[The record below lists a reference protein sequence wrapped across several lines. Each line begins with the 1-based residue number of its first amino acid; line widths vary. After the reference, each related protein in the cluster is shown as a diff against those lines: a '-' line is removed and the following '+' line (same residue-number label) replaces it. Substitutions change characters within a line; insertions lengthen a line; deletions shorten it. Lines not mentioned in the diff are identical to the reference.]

1 MISYWFRSQAAGPST
16 GMGES
21 SCDQNYLGMERTFE
35 AALNKI
41 TPLRPIWV
49 IRLISALALKKSKKK
64 KKPPVGKHLLSPTPL
79 TTNNLHFFFFFLL
92 SHSALVTKFQTQR
105 TNFIGWL
112 FSYSS

>member
-41 TPLRPIWV
+41 TQLRPIWV
-49 IRLISALALKKSKKK
+49 IRLISALALKNQKKK
-64 KKPPVGKHLLSPTPL
+64 KKTSRWETSVI
-79 TTNNLHFFFFFLL
+79 TNSAHNKQFAFFFFFSLIQPL
-92 SHSALVTKFQTQR
+92 
-105 TNFIGWL
+105 
-112 FSYSS
+112 

>member
-21 SCDQNYLGMERTFE
+21 SCDQNYLGIERTFE

-41 TPLRPIWV
+41 TPLRPFWV
-49 IRLISALALKKSKKK
+49 IRLISALALKKSKK

-79 TTNNLHFFFFFLL
+79 TTNNLHFFFFFSLIQPL
-92 SHSALVTKFQTQR
+92 
-105 TNFIGWL
+105 
-112 FSYSS
+112 

>member
-64 KKPPVGKHLLSPTPL
+64 KKTSRWETSVI
-79 TTNNLHFFFFFLL
+79 TNSAHNKQFAFFFFF
-92 SHSALVTKFQTQR
+92 
-105 TNFIGWL
+105 
-112 FSYSS
+112 FSLIQPL

>member
-41 TPLRPIWV
+41 TQLRPIWV
-49 IRLISALALKKSKKK
+49 IRLISALALKNQKKK

-79 TTNNLHFFFFFLL
+79 TTNNLHFFFSSL
-92 SHSALVTKFQTQR
+92 SFSPCNQISNAEDQFYRLVIFV
-105 TNFIGWL
+105 
-112 FSYSS
+112 

>member
-1 MISYWFRSQAAGPST
+1 MTSYWFRSQAAGPST

-64 KKPPVGKHLLSPTPL
+64 TSRWETSVI
-79 TTNNLHFFFFFLL
+79 TNSAHNKQFAFFFFL

>member
-64 KKPPVGKHLLSPTPL
+64 KNLPL
-79 TTNNLHFFFFFLL
+79 GNICYHQLRSQQTICIFFFFLL

>member
-1 MISYWFRSQAAGPST
+1 MTSYWFRSQAAGPST

-21 SCDQNYLGMERTFE
+21 SGDQNYLGIERTFE

-64 KKPPVGKHLLSPTPL
+64 TSRWETSVI
-79 TTNNLHFFFFFLL
+79 TNSAHNKQFAFFFFSL
-92 SHSALVTKFQTQR
+92 SFSPCNQISNAEDQLYRLV
-105 TNFIGWL
+105 IL
-112 FSYSS
+112 V